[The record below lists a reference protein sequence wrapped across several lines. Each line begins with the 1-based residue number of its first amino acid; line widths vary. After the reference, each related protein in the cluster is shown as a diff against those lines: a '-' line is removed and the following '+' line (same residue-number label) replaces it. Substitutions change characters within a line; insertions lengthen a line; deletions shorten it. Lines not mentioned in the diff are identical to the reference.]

1 VITASLRAPAVVF
14 SALLAGIGPAK
25 MPLAA
30 GFAIKEQ
37 LTSAQGTA
45 FAGASAAAEDISY
58 MFFIPAALARHDRP
72 AVRLEASHVA
82 PGARFR
88 SGRASTLLGQQI
100 GGRDRLGDAAED
112 ALVPAFY
119 AMLPLSAD
127 LRLGLGI
134 NAPFG
139 QETRFPADWIG
150 RYHALRSEL
159 RTVNLNPA
167 LAFRVNRFLT
177 LGAGLQIQR
186 IETALSNAIDFG
198 MIGAAAGIPGAV
210 PAAQNGEARVRGE
223 DWSLGFNL
231 GLLASP
237 APGTRVGL
245 TFRSRIDHELEGRAR
260 FQLDQTGT
268 GAALAAASG
277 RFTDSAASARTT
289 LPATVSLG
297 GYHELDHRLALMAE
311 LAWTSWSDFDELRIS
326 FANPDEPD
334 NVTEQGFK
342 DTMFAALG
350 LIYRRHDAWS
360 LRGGIAYD
368 EGATRDRFRTP
379 RLPGNDRYW
388 LSLGLRYA
396 PTPAFSL
403 DLSLT
408 RIWVEDGGIS
418 LTTDGIDNRFR
429 GNLQGRFENQ
439 VEVGSLALTWRF

>member
-1 VITASLRAPAVVF
+1 
-14 SALLAGIGPAK
+14 
-25 MPLAA
+25 
-30 GFAIKEQ
+30 
-37 LTSAQGTA
+37 
-45 FAGASAAAEDISY
+45 
-58 MFFIPAALARHDRP
+58 
-72 AVRLEASHVA
+72 
-82 PGARFR
+82 
-88 SGRASTLLGQQI
+88 
-100 GGRDRLGDAAED
+100 
-112 ALVPAFY
+112 
-119 AMLPLSAD
+119 
-127 LRLGLGI
+127 
-134 NAPFG
+134 
-139 QETRFPADWIG
+139 
-150 RYHALRSEL
+150 
-159 RTVNLNPA
+159 
-167 LAFRVNRFLT
+167 
-177 LGAGLQIQR
+177 
-186 IETALSNAIDFG
+186 
-198 MIGAAAGIPGAV
+198 
-210 PAAQNGEARVRGE
+210 
-223 DWSLGFNL
+223 
-231 GLLASP
+231 
-237 APGTRVGL
+237 
-245 TFRSRIDHELEGRAR
+245 
-260 FQLDQTGT
+260 
-268 GAALAAASG
+268 
-277 RFTDSAASARTT
+277 
-289 LPATVSLG
+289 
-297 GYHELDHRLALMAE
+297 MAE